1 MKKESLEV
9 QINDKIVQLEGCYVG
24 SIFRVD
30 RDSIDKHPFLTDRE
44 KRGLKDELQSNKNL
58 LLSEE

>member
-44 KRGLKDELQSNKNL
+44 KRGLKDELQSNKNIL
-58 LLSEE
+58 ISE